1 MNHILENNAVK
12 FEISKKIKKQANNNK
27 KKQVKTPMFGN
38 NKIFLINLW
47 VK

>member
-27 KKQVKTPMFGN
+27 K
-38 NKIFLINLW
+38 NK
-47 VK
+47 

>member
-12 FEISKKIKKQANNNK
+12 FEISKKIKKQANSN